1 MAYSDKPI
9 VQGPGQKSKA
19 RGLLLLE
26 PTARTGHGE
35 WSV

>member
-9 VQGPGQKSKA
+9 VQG
-19 RGLLLLE
+19 LLAE
-26 PTARTGHGE
+26 EQSSGAIVAGTTARAGHDE

>member
-9 VQGPGQKSKA
+9 VQGLWAEEQSSGA
-19 RGLLLLE
+19 IVAGT
-26 PTARTGHGE
+26 TARAGHDG

>member
-9 VQGPGQKSKA
+9 VQGLWAEEQSS
-19 RGLLLLE
+19 GLLLLE
-26 PTARTGHGE
+26 PTVRTGHDE